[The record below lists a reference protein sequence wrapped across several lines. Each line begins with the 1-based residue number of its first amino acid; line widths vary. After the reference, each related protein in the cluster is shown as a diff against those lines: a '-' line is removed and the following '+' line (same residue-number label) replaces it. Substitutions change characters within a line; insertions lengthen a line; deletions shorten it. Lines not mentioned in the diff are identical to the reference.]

1 MMNDTG
7 VNTLFLDIGGVLL
20 TNGYDFHIRQR
31 AAEKFG
37 IDYEEMNERHHMT
50 FGTYEMGKITL
61 DEYLRRTIFFKDRPF
76 MPEEY
81 KDFVFSQV
89 QSFPEMIQLVRKL
102 RNRYRLRIAAVS
114 NEGRE
119 LTVRRIRQFVLN
131 EFIDFFVV
139 SCYVQCRKPDEE
151 IYRIA
156 LDMSAAA
163 APRVVYIEDRD
174 MFVDV
179 AKNLGIQGILHTG
192 YESTRRALSSLGLS
206 LPEEQPEGR

>member
-1 MMNDTG
+1 MNDTG

-20 TNGYDFHIRQR
+20 TNGYDHPIRQK

-76 MPEEY
+76 SPEEY

-89 QSFPEMIQLVRKL
+89 QSFPEMIRLVRKL
-102 RNRYRLRIAAVS
+102 RSRYRLRTAAVS

-119 LTVRRIRQFVLN
+119 LTVRRIRQFGLN
-131 EFIDFFVV
+131 EFIDFFVA

-156 LDMSAAA
+156 LDMSAAE

-179 AKNLGIQGILHTG
+179 ANNLGIQGILHTG
-192 YESTRRALSSLGLS
+192 YESTRRALDSLGLS
-206 LPEEQPEGR
+206 LPEEQPERQ